1 MKKYFITGLIILMP
15 VILTLFLIIF
25 LIDFLTNPFL
35 NIIEDLLHHF
45 KIINLLSP
53 AAITLISRIIILLML
68 FFFIVLLGIIGR
80 WFFFKSIINI
90 TNKILS
96 KIPFVKSIYN
106 VSKDVAGAFVS
117 HGEKKA
123 FKKSVVT
130 IFPSKKSFCVGFETG
145 EIPPICQKHIKEP
158 LVPVFV
164 PTAPHPI
171 SGYLLMV
178 KKKHVKD
185 VNMTN
190 EETVKFTVSC
200 GIITPDNN
208 ESQNIKDIK
217 EKDD

>member
-1 MKKYFITGLIILMP
+1 VISIFLPIFKKTGDWKNFTILNEKAIGNKPISTNWTSNRIIGE
-15 VILTLFLIIF
+15 FLIEN
-25 LIDFLTNPFL
+25 DYRN
-35 NIIEDLLHHF
+35 
-45 KIINLLSP
+45 KINSP
-53 AAITLISRIIILLML
+53 
-68 FFFIVLLGIIGR
+68 
-80 WFFFKSIINI
+80 
-90 TNKILS
+90 NKILS